1 MLRFWFSPKLRPEVT
16 THRWVPGCRWR
27 RMVAHSLDNLPVG
40 MFNLFL
46 WWQWPRQRQIQR
58 QRQVTLDGQVRI
70 GFFPVIK
77 SHQTIRLVIQI
88 YLMPHLEQLVLL
100 CLLHSMI
107 HISWYM
113 KRFIYDSIILS
124 FPRFVFIFE
133 RYSSIYLSFLEAPH
147 IKATTNLHNLMNHFH
162 SPRSFDF

>member
-88 YLMPHLEQLVLL
+88 YLMPHLEKLVLL
-100 CLLHSMI
+100 YLLHNKIHIMI
-107 HISWYM
+107 HET
-113 KRFIYDSIILS
+113 IYLWFNNSII
-124 FPRFVFIFE
+124 
-133 RYSSIYLSFLEAPH
+133 SSICVHIWKISFLEAPH